1 MNKEIIFFFK
11 DIGDSTNFDL
21 ELAKDGNQNNGSVTG
36 TATFLLLLDVWHLQ
50 SKKQQ
55 TVQVD

>member
-21 ELAKDGNQNNGSVTG
+21 ELAKDGNQINGSVTG
-36 TATFLLLLDVWHLQ
+36 TATFLLLLEVWYLQ
-50 SKKQQ
+50 SKQQ
-55 TVQVD
+55 